1 MTLPDGQRGQALAVG
16 ITVLASVLL
25 WLAVGGPLMDFYAD
39 GQAELA
45 QRRTLAAHMA
55 ELAASL
61 PALRRAAEARP
72 GSQAEPVTTLQGAT
86 DAVAGAAL
94 QERVQAL
101 ASGAGI
107 SLASLETLP
116 AEQRGPYR
124 RIGLRISAV
133 SLWPGLVALLQAI
146 EQATPAMVLDDVELR
161 GPMIANRPADTP
173 LRATFTLYAFR
184 AES

>member
-1 MTLPDGQRGQALAVG
+1 MTLPDGQRGQALAVAL
-16 ITVLASVLL
+16 TVLFAALL
-25 WLAVGGPLMDFYAD
+25 WLAVGAPLVDLYAD

-45 QRRTLAAHMA
+45 QRRTLVAHMG

-61 PALRRAAEARP
+61 PELRQAAQARP
-72 GSQAEPVTTLQGAT
+72 GSQAGQVTTLQGAT

-133 SLWPGLVALLQAI
+133 SEWPGLVALLQAI

-161 GPMIANRPADTP
+161 GPAIANRPPNTP

-184 AES
+184 AAS